1 MSLLDD
7 ISCII
12 SNDIQLNNVFGNY
25 AKFVSSVLSASSVL

>member
-12 SNDIQLNNVFGNY
+12 SNDIQLNNVFGIY
-25 AKFVSSVLSASSVL
+25 AKSFSLGRIG